1 MKDKIFKD
9 FFLIFFSACF
19 LMLATPPFNFFFF
32 AFFALPLALL
42 SLRSTDRP
50 MLYGFL
56 FGLFYNAMSMYWITY
71 VLSKYGNIPYILSF
85 FLFLLLI
92 AYLSLY
98 QGIFFFFFKK
108 YNRFF
113 NALISPLIFSFLW
126 VLLEFIRSKFLT
138 GFPWMLI
145 GYTQYNFLPLIQ
157 ISSILGIYSVSF
169 IVVFVNLSI
178 YAIFSRDR
186 FRFFPVVISI
196 VIISILF
203 FWGSKRIDQIKNQ
216 NLSRTKLNV
225 LLIQGNIDQSQKWEK
240 DLQKTII
247 LKHLRMTKENIDQET
262 NLIVWSETAMPFIY
276 GADKEITEFFKKE
289 SVDLGIPIISGFVG
303 YKWDDKGNPKLT
315 NSAGIF
321 YKGELVER
329 YDKVHL
335 VPFGE
340 YVPMQN
346 ILFFVN
352 KLVSAAGDFVSGE
365 KIKTCSFND
374 LSYGIMICYESIFPE
389 ISRTMSK
396 EGAKVL
402 VNITNDAWF
411 GNSPAPYQH
420 FAMSIFRA
428 VENRKYL
435 IRVANTGISG
445 IITPWGEV
453 LSKTNLYEDRV
464 IKGVVYY

>member
-1 MKDKIFKD
+1 MKDKILKD
-9 FFLIFFSACF
+9 LLLIFLSACF
-19 LMLATPPFNFFFF
+19 LMLSTPPFNFFYCAYFS
-32 AFFALPLALL
+32 LPLALITL
-42 SLRSTDRP
+42 NKCVKP
-50 MLYGFL
+50 MLYGFMYG
-56 FGLFYNAMSMYWITY
+56 FFYYAMSMYWIIY
-71 VLSKYGNIPYILSF
+71 VLSKYGNIPYIISF

-98 QGIFFFFFKK
+98 QGIFFFLFKR
-108 YNRFF
+108 YNNVF
-113 NALISPLIFSFLW
+113 NAFINTFIFSFLW
-126 VLLEFIRSKFLT
+126 VLLEFIKSKFLT

-157 ISSILGIYSVSF
+157 ISSLLGIYSISF
-169 IVVFVNLSI
+169 IVIYVNISI
-178 YAIFSRDR
+178 YFCFSKER
-186 FRFFPVVISI
+186 FRYLPILVSIALISA
-196 VIISILF
+196 LF
-203 FWGSKRIDQIKNQ
+203 FWGNARIKTIKNEIT
-216 NLSRTKLNV
+216 NRKKLDV